1 MTQLSDNTKFRVIVG
16 PVSWYTTAKQI
27 REGEG
32 VGDLLQC
39 NCALIE
45 ALMAL
50 ESTRSGAG
58 PAEGATSGI
67 SGHWRGLNVQL
78 DIQR

>member
-1 MTQLSDNTKFRVIVG
+1 MTQLNDDTKIRVIVG
-16 PVSWYTTAKQI
+16 PASWYTTAKQI
-27 REGEG
+27 REG

-45 ALMAL
+45 ALIAL
-50 ESTRSGAG
+50 ELTRSGTG
-58 PAEGATSGI
+58 TAEQATSGI

>member
-27 REGEG
+27 REG

-50 ESTRSGAG
+50 EHTRSGLG
-58 PAEGATSGI
+58 PAEEATSGI

>member
-1 MTQLSDNTKFRVIVG
+1 MTQLNDDIKLRVIMG
-16 PVSWYTTAKQI
+16 PASWYTTAKQI
-27 REGEG
+27 REG

-45 ALMAL
+45 ALIAL
-50 ESTRSGAG
+50 ELTRSGTG
-58 PAEGATSGI
+58 TAEQATSGI
-67 SGHWRGLNVQL
+67 SSHWRGLNVQL

>member
-27 REGEG
+27 REG

-45 ALMAL
+45 ALIAL
-50 ESTRSGAG
+50 ERTRSGASPLG
-58 PAEGATSGI
+58 QTTIGVSGD
-67 SGHWRGLNVQL
+67 WRGLNVQL
-78 DIQR
+78 DIQH

>member
-1 MTQLSDNTKFRVIVG
+1 MTQLNDDIKLRVIMG
-16 PVSWYTTAKQI
+16 PASWYTTAKQI
-27 REGEG
+27 REG

-45 ALMAL
+45 ALIAL
-50 ESTRSGAG
+50 ELTRSGTG
-58 PAEGATSGI
+58 TAEQATSGI

>member
-16 PVSWYTTAKQI
+16 PVSWFTTAKQI
-27 REGEG
+27 RDG

-45 ALMAL
+45 ALIAL
-50 ESTRSGAG
+50 ERTRSGTGAADQSIVGIAG
-58 PAEGATSGI
+58 QW
-67 SGHWRGLNVQL
+67 HGLNVQL
-78 DIQR
+78 NIQC

>member
-1 MTQLSDNTKFRVIVG
+1 MTQLNDDIKLRVIMG
-16 PVSWYTTAKQI
+16 PASWYTTAKQI
-27 REGEG
+27 REG

-45 ALMAL
+45 ALIAL
-50 ESTRSGAG
+50 ELTRCGAG
-58 PAEGATSGI
+58 PAEEATSGI

>member
-16 PVSWYTTAKQI
+16 PVSWFTTAKQI
-27 REGEG
+27 RDG

-45 ALMAL
+45 ALIAL
-50 ESTRSGAG
+50 ECTRSGAG
-58 PAEGATSGI
+58 TAEQATTGI

>member
-27 REGEG
+27 REG

-50 ESTRSGAG
+50 EHTRCGAG
-58 PAEGATSGI
+58 AAEEATSGI

-78 DIQR
+78 DIQH

>member
-1 MTQLSDNTKFRVIVG
+1 MTQLTDDTKLRVIMG
-16 PVSWYTTAKQI
+16 PASWYTTAKQI
-27 REGEG
+27 REG

-45 ALMAL
+45 ALIAL
-50 ESTRSGAG
+50 ELTRSGTG
-58 PAEGATSGI
+58 TAEQATSGI

>member
-27 REGEG
+27 RDG
-32 VGDLLQC
+32 VGDLVQC

-45 ALMAL
+45 ALIAL
-50 ESTRSGAG
+50 ELTRSGAG
-58 PAEGATSGI
+58 TAEQATSGI
-67 SGHWRGLNVQL
+67 SGHWRGLNVQI

>member
-1 MTQLSDNTKFRVIVG
+1 MTQLSDNTKFRVVVG

-27 REGEG
+27 REG

-50 ESTRSGAG
+50 GHTRSGVG
-58 PAEGATSGI
+58 PAEQTTTGI
-67 SGHWRGLNVQL
+67 SGH
-78 DIQR
+78 

>member
-1 MTQLSDNTKFRVIVG
+1 MTQLNDDTKLRVVMG
-16 PVSWYTTAKQI
+16 PASWYTTAKQI
-27 REGEG
+27 RDG

-39 NCALIE
+39 NCALND
-45 ALMAL
+45 ALVAL
-50 ESTRSGAG
+50 ESTRSGMG
-58 PAEGATSGI
+58 PAEQATSGI